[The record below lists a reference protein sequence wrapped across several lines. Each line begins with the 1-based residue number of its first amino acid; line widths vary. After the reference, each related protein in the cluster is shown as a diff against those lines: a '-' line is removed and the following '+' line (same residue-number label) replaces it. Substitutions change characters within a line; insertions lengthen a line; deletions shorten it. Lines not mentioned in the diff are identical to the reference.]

1 MQEERLK
8 TVNTENWQMK
18 QRVAEREKAVKAAKD
33 ESEVLKY
40 KVETQT
46 KALREAA
53 TEKRAM
59 TKNLEELRSAKAKKE
74 MLEEEVAALG
84 QVRTVVLARDITL
97 HPVPLIWLS
106 DIWSFSFIPNGYFVV
121 KYS

>member
-1 MQEERLK
+1 M
-8 TVNTENWQMK
+8 NTENWRMK
-18 QRVAEREKAVKAAKD
+18 QEVAEREKAVKAAKD

-46 KALREAA
+46 KALKEAA

-84 QVRTVVLARDITL
+84 QVRAVVLTCDITL

-106 DIWSFSFIPNGYFVV
+106 DI
-121 KYS
+121 